1 MNPYKNDVRILR
13 LALQDQVSDYSSLPN
28 DFHSPEQTA
37 HDVRI
42 LRLALQDQ
50 VSDYSSLPNDFHS
63 PEQTAHNR
71 NMTGPLQ
78 RGA

>member
-1 MNPYKNDVRILR
+1 MRQTFTMNPYKNDVRILR

-37 HDVRI
+37 H
-42 LRLALQDQ
+42 
-50 VSDYSSLPNDFHS
+50 
-63 PEQTAHNR
+63 NR
-71 NMTGPLQ
+71 NMTEPLQ